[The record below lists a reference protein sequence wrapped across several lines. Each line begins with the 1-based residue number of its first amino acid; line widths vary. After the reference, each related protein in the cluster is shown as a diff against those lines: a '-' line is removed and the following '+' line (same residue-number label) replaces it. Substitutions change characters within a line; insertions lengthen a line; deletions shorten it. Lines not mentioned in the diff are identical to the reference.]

1 MKRSMEQII
10 KERQVM
16 DRGRDADLE
25 ALKEVITAH
34 EAACRERD
42 AAVAGL
48 AKRCFPSTRLYG
60 QIYFRNLFTF
70 ANNKNRGKN

>member
-10 KERQVM
+10 QERQVM

-25 ALKEVITAH
+25 ALKGVITAH

-48 AKRCFPSTRLYG
+48 AKRCFPSIRVNTPSP
-60 QIYFRNLFTF
+60 TF
-70 ANNKNRGKN
+70 